1 MMNYKIKVLI
11 AGFCGINLCSC
22 MIYDDSQS
30 ANYQTYA
37 YDNSQLYPQTN
48 YTISDAG
55 YAGYRTQPSEG
66 TVTVPDSYHV
76 GEYHSPVSFKDRD
89 KTWVSS
95 QNPQGYTI
103 EIAEGEKASQV
114 AQKLYK
120 TPKNDR
126 MAQVKY
132 QQNGKA
138 YYKGVYG
145 TYPDAESAQK
155 ALDALPPE
163 IKQGAGIKNW
173 GSVQNNLD

>member
-1 MMNYKIKVLI
+1 MNYKWKCIVL
-11 AGFCGINLCSC
+11 GISALNLCSC
-22 MIYDDSQS
+22 MVTDNEGYSPSYQS
-30 ANYQTYA
+30 YA
-37 YDNSQLYPQTN
+37 YDNSQLYPQIN
-48 YTISDAG
+48 YSYERSYR
-55 YAGYRTQPSEG
+55 YATSGQM
-66 TVTVPDSYHV
+66 VTVPDSYHV

-103 EIAEGEKASQV
+103 EVAEGEKASQV

-132 QQNGKA
+132 QANGKP

-145 TYPDAESAQK
+145 NYPDAASAQK
-155 ALDALPPE
+155 ALDALPAE
-163 IKQGAGIKNW
+163 VKQGASVKNW
-173 GSVQNNLD
+173 GAVQQNLE